1 MFSLIKLAPR
11 IYHLRV
17 TSQYDLCSIFMRY
30 QEFYESSNER
40 FVNQKFTLAEFSSW
54 YTRNVGNGE
63 FSYCTDWC
71 GFNMPLKIIKNCRD
85 LGISDPNM
93 YDSIMSGIHDM
104 IECIDPDSYI
114 IGSTPELDALDH
126 EITHAMFYVNETYK
140 EQVIKTIANISKT
153 LWLKLI
159 TILENEAYA
168 PHVYID
174 EINAYLTESSVH
186 EFFEEFKINQ
196 EFKKLRNNLL
206 VLRKKFIPND
216 QTPRNGSKTSAGRK
230 SKT

>member
-17 TSQYDLCSIFMRY
+17 TTQFDLCSMFMRY

-40 FVNQKFTLAEFSSW
+40 FVNQKFTLAELQSW

-63 FSYCTDWC
+63 FSYYTDWC

-85 LGISDPNM
+85 LEISDHNM

-126 EITHAMFYVNETYK
+126 EITHAMFYVNESYRV
-140 EQVIKTIANISKT
+140 QVIRTIAHITNS
-153 LWLKLI
+153 LWLKLT

-168 PHVYID
+168 PHVYVD
-174 EINAYLTESSVH
+174 ELNAYLTEPSVH
-186 EFFEEFKINQ
+186 EFFEEFKMNQ

-206 VLRKKFIPND
+206 TLRKKFIND
-216 QTPRNGSKTSAGRK
+216 KVIGNGGKTSTRRK